1 MTLEQALELGFDR
14 EGDLGH
20 APIVRLTLDQRQDLP
35 SFAIA
40 LLL

>member
-1 MTLEQALELGFDR
+1 MTLEQTLELGFDR

-20 APIVRLTLDQRQDLP
+20 APIVRLTVNESQDLP
-35 SFAIA
+35 SFAII